1 MNEKTSR
8 IGEEENRPPLLLVV
22 DDDPSVRELLTV
34 NLEARGYAVVSASN
48 GADALDRLK
57 NAIPELILLDIMM
70 PEMVGL
76 EFSKIV
82 RDHQAWGGI
91 PIIMLTAKNTDR
103 DKMICLDILDA
114 DEYITKPFE
123 IAHLMAAVER
133 LLHGNA

>member
-34 NLEARGYAVVSASN
+34 NLEARRYAVVSASN
-48 GADALDRLK
+48 GAAALDRLK
-57 NAIPELILLDIMM
+57 NAIPELIILDIMM
-70 PEMVGL
+70 PEMDGL